1 MDPLLILLGAIEI
14 QKKLNY
20 PVSRLQTFMRGGLL
34 QALVHFYHCWERNNL
49 TQLENQQG
57 WGCHRPSHMRMVASG
72 TGQQSQPQASH
83 LDSTKKCFGPLAT
96 NIQGH
101 QRMMG
106 RKLVASSSPKKMESQ
121 VGKHTHTPQR
131 GSRVWNQVMGS
142 FQPKP
147 CHGSVRNKSWA
158 ALRMLLGAP
167 WTFSRCLFPVG

>member
-72 TGQQSQPQASH
+72 IGQQSHKANPR
-83 LDSTKKCFGPLAT
+83 P
-96 NIQGH
+96 
-101 QRMMG
+101 
-106 RKLVASSSPKKMESQ
+106 
-121 VGKHTHTPQR
+121 HT
-131 GSRVWNQVMGS
+131 
-142 FQPKP
+142 
-147 CHGSVRNKSWA
+147 
-158 ALRMLLGAP
+158 
-167 WTFSRCLFPVG
+167 